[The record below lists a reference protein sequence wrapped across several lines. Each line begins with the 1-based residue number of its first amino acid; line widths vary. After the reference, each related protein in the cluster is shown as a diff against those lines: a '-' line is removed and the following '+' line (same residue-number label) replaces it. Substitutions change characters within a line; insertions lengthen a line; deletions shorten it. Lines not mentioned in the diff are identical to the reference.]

1 MKKSLMFKKAHEIA
15 RSINGQV
22 GNYSIAFKLALKRV
36 WKMVKNGRKRFS
48 ESSITNS
55 IYRLTHKPRKAY
67 DGPIYTNGV
76 PDWILENNLNQQE
89 RQAVGLAYAVD
100 VIKETTKAVLIQ
112 WVTDFGNITTWCP
125 KSVFKGIKFNN
136 TKVTDIDIL

>member
-1 MKKSLMFKKAHEIA
+1 MKKSLMFKRAHEIA

-55 IYRLTHKPRKAY
+55 IYRLTHKARKNY
-67 DGPIYTNGV
+67 NGPVYTNGV
-76 PDWILENNLNQQE
+76 PDWILEKNLTQSE
-89 RQAVGLAYAVD
+89 RQGISFAYQTD
-100 VIKETTKAVLIQ
+100 IKAETAKAVLIQ

-125 KSVFKGIKFNN
+125 KSVFKGINFNN